1 MGVTKPV
8 LSSHYMMRNLLIT
21 TLVIAVWLSEVAARG
36 AFRQQFHEHDR
47 HAYRVPGLDPGEPL
61 MLTPLIQQGAIG
73 MAQEMARVTNL
84 PGSAQESYSGFLT
97 VDAAHKSN
105 MFFWFFPAQNKDP
118 KAPVV
123 LWLQGGPGGSSL
135 FGLFV
140 ENGPYTIDENL
151 QLLKKPVTW
160 NDKYSMLYIDN
171 PVGTGFSFTGDDAGY
186 STNESQVAVNLYSFL
201 TQFFI
206 LFPKHA
212 QNDFYVTG
220 ESYAGKYLPAISYHI
235 MQQNKTN
242 INLKGVAI
250 GDGFTDPE
258 SMLPAYAPYLYNL
271 GMLDENQAAYFGK
284 QCDIAVELI
293 KQKKFVEALAMW
305 GVNLDFFQNSSGIH
319 DNYNYLRT
327 ESPKEYDYHVDFL
340 QLPQVRK
347 AIHVGNLTYHAGT
360 EVHKHLEGD
369 MLDSVKPWL
378 EQVMN
383 KYRVLIY
390 SGQLDIIVAQTLTE
404 AMLQTM
410 SWNGAD
416 AYKKASR
423 SVWKVNKDDVEVAG
437 YVRNV
442 KDFYQVIVRAGG
454 HILPY
459 DQPERSYDMINRFI
473 SGKSF

>member
-1 MGVTKPV
+1 MRLLVVT
-8 LSSHYMMRNLLIT
+8 S
-21 TLVIAVWLSEVAARG
+21 LVIALLGLSEAARG
-36 AFRQQFHEHDR
+36 PFRHQFHEQDR
-47 HAYRVPGLDPGEPL
+47 HAFRNGIDPGEPL
-61 MLTPLIQQGAIG
+61 MLTPIIQAGDIQQ
-73 MAQEMARVTNL
+73 AQKLALVDSL
-84 PGSAQESYSGFLT
+84 PGTTQKSYSGFLT

-105 MFFWFFPAQNKDP
+105 MFFWFFPAQVNASS
-118 KAPVV
+118 APVV

-140 ENGPYTIDENL
+140 ENGPFTIDQDLNL
-151 QLLKKPVTW
+151 SRKPISW

-171 PVGTGFSFTGDDAGY
+171 PVGTGFSFTGDDTGY
-186 STNESQVAVNLYSFL
+186 STNETHVAINLYSAL
-201 TQFFI
+201 SQFFT
-206 LFPKHA
+206 LFPDLA

-220 ESYAGKYLPAISYHI
+220 ESYAGKYLPAIAYHI
-235 MQQNKTN
+235 SQQESSNV
-242 INLKGVAI
+242 NLKGVAI

-258 SMLPAYAPYLYNL
+258 SMLPAYAPYLFNL
-271 GMLDENQAAYFGK
+271 GMLDENQRDYFAK
-284 QCDIAVELI
+284 QCDIAVSLI
-293 KQKKFVEALAMW
+293 QKKEYLKALSMW
-305 GVNLDFFQNSSGIH
+305 DCLLNGDMCKVPSFFHNVTGST
-319 DNYNYLRT
+319 DYYNFMRT
-327 ESPKEYDYHVDFL
+327 QSPKEFDFHVDFL

-360 EVHKHLEGD
+360 QVELHLRND
-369 MLDSVKPWL
+369 MLASVKPWL

-410 SWNGAD
+410 TWDGAD
-416 AYKKASR
+416 AYKSATR
-423 SVWKVNKDDVEVAG
+423 SVWKVNPADVEVAG

-459 DQPERSYDMINRFI
+459 DQPQRSFDMIDRFI
-473 SGKSF
+473 SGRSFL

>member
-1 MGVTKPV
+1 
-8 LSSHYMMRNLLIT
+8 MRIFLIT
-21 TLVIAVWLSEVAARG
+21 TLVIAIGLSEVAARG

-47 HAYRVPGLDPGEPL
+47 HAYRVKGLDPGEPL

-84 PGSAQESYSGFLT
+84 PGSSQESYSGFLT

-151 QLLKKPVTW
+151 NLLKKPVTW

-186 STNESQVAVNLYSFL
+186 STNESEVAVNLYSCL
-201 TQFFI
+201 TQFFT

-212 QNDFYVTG
+212 LNDFYVTG
-220 ESYAGKYLPAISYHI
+220 ESYAGKYLPAISYYI
-235 MQQNKTN
+235 MKQNSTN

-271 GMLDENQAAYFGK
+271 GMLDENQAAYFGQ
-284 QCDIAVELI
+284 QCDVAVGLI
-293 KQKKFVEALAMW
+293 QKKKYLEALAMW
-305 GVNLDFFQNSSGIH
+305 DCLLNGDTCKVPSFFHNVTGST
-319 DNYNYLRT
+319 DYYNYIRT
-327 ESPKEYDYHVDFL
+327 QSPKEYDYHVDFL

-369 MLDSVKPWL
+369 MLASVKPWL

-410 SWNGAD
+410 TWDGAA

-423 SVWKVNKDDVEVAG
+423 SVWKVNPDDVEVAG

-442 KDFYQVIVRAGG
+442 KNFYQVIVRAGG